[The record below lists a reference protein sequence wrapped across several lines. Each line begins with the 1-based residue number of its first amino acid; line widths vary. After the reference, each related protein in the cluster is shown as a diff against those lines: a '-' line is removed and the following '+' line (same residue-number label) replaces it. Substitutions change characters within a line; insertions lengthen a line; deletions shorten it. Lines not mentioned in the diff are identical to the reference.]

1 MIETSN
7 ARYDINPFAATLD
20 PGARIE
26 PRWPGV
32 VDLFY
37 AALVFAVFFGG
48 ACCLRWLFHSD
59 GLYVFLL
66 APGPI
71 AALLVEKGYRERT
84 GFEPAS
90 LFKALVAVEITT
102 LFCAPAYLLALSWG
116 VTGHPLVEAVLGT
129 IITLATSFAA
139 RETSHADE
147 AARRPSRI

>member
-7 ARYDINPFAATLD
+7 ATYDFNPYAATLD
-20 PGARIE
+20 PVARIE

-37 AALVFAVFFGG
+37 AALLFAVLFAG

-59 GLYVFLL
+59 GLYFFLL

-84 GFEPAS
+84 GFEPAP
-90 LFKALVAVEITT
+90 LFKALVAIEITS
-102 LFCAPAYLLALSWG
+102 LFCAPAYLLTQSWG
-116 VTGHPLVEAVLGT
+116 VTGHPLVETVVGT
-129 IITLATSFAA
+129 LITLAISFAA

-147 AARRPSRI
+147 AARRPSRT